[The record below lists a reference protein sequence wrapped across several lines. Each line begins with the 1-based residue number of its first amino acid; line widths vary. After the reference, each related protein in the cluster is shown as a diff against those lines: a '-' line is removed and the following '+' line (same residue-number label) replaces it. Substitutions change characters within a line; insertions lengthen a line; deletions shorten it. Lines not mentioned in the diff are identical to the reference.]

1 MQRKFMMSTMGT
13 VVWVINCIV
22 TLGCLI
28 AFFCIDGHELMIGF
42 YIPLDVALNF
52 SKACFFF
59 MEY

>member
-52 SKACFFF
+52 SKA
-59 MEY
+59 